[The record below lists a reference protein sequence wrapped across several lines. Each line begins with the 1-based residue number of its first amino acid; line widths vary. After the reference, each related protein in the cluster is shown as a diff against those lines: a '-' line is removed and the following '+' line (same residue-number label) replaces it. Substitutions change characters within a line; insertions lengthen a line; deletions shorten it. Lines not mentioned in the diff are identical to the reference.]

1 MDCMEG
7 MKEFPDKYFD
17 LAIVDPPY
25 GIGIGSKV
33 GGGKPFG
40 KSGGGKVIQPK
51 AYRGFDDSKP
61 PSKEYF
67 EEIIRITKNQIVWGG
82 NFFINNLSST
92 PCMLVWDKDNT
103 GNFAD
108 CELAWTSFRTAVRL
122 FRYRWNGLLQ
132 ENMKNKEQRI
142 HPTQKPVQLYK
153 WILHNYAK
161 PEIIKMKEK
170 RKFRIVDTHVGSGSS
185 IIAFLDYGC
194 EWIGFEIDPDYHKAA
209 SERIKIHQM
218 QTKLF

>member
-1 MDCMEG
+1 
-7 MKEFPDKYFD
+7 
-17 LAIVDPPY
+17 
-25 GIGIGSKV
+25 
-33 GGGKPFG
+33 
-40 KSGGGKVIQPK
+40 
-51 AYRGFDDSKP
+51 
-61 PSKEYF
+61 
-67 EEIIRITKNQIVWGG
+67 
-82 NFFINNLSST
+82 
-92 PCMLVWDKDNT
+92 MLVWDKDNT